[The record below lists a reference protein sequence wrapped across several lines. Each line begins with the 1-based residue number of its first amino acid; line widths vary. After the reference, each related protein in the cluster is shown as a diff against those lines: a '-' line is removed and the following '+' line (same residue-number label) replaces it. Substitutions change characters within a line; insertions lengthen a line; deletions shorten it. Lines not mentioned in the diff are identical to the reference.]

1 MKTWIL
7 AATMMMGVSMAA
19 QAPAD
24 APAPHGRHQKMEK
37 EHLNLTPQQR
47 AELKS
52 KQLTLKLDLTD
63 KQQKD
68 VEKLLV
74 NAETKKADA
83 IAKRQE
89 ARKAGIRPTN
99 EERLALK
106 NSMLDERIA
115 MKRDLKKILS
125 AEQYTKFEKLQEQ
138 RAQKHLNQQKRGQFA
153 KRR

>member
-1 MKTWIL
+1 MRTWIL

-24 APAPHGRHQKMEK
+24 KPQAHTRHEKMQR
-37 EHLNLTPQQR
+37 EHLTPQQR

-52 KQLTLKLDLTD
+52 KQLTLKLDLSD

-68 VEKLLV
+68 VEKLLLG
-74 NAETKKADA
+74 AETKKEAT
-83 IAKRQE
+83 IAKRIE
-89 ARKAGIRPTN
+89 AKNAGVKPTQ
-99 EERLALK
+99 EERLAMR
-106 NSMLDERIA
+106 NAMLDDRIA

-125 AEQYTKFEKLQEQ
+125 AEQYFKFEKLQEE
-138 RAQKHLNQQKRGQFA
+138 RAQKHLKQQKRGQFA

>member
-7 AATMMMGVSMAA
+7 AVTMMMGVSMVA

-24 APAPHGRHQKMEK
+24 APQASARHEKMQKER
-37 EHLNLTPQQR
+37 LTPQQR

-52 KQLTLKLDLTD
+52 KQLTLKLDLSD
-63 KQQKD
+63 KQQKE
-68 VEKLLV
+68 VEKLLF

-83 IAKRQE
+83 MAKRQE
-89 ARKAGIRPTN
+89 ARKAGVRPTD
-99 EERLALK
+99 EERIALK
-106 NSMLDERIA
+106 NSMLDEKIA

-125 AEQYTKFEKLQEQ
+125 AEQYTKFEKIQEQ
-138 RAQKHLNQQKRGQFA
+138 RAQKHFNQQRRGQFA